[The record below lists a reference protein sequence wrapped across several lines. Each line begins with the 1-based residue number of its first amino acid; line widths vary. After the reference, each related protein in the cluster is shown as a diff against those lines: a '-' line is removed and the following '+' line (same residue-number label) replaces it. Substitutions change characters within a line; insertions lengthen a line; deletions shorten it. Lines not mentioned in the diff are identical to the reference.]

1 MPKRL
6 KKDAQP
12 KDVQEFEHRLKRLS
26 TEGANKA
33 LSVEN
38 PAPKPPKGLSAYMAA
53 LGRKG
58 GQVSGKRRMVNL
70 TDEQRQEIAL
80 KAARARWA
88 DRSPAK
94 KKRKPL

>member
-6 KKDAQP
+6 KKDARP
-12 KDVQEFEHRLKRLS
+12 KDVNQLAHHLVRLS
-26 TEGANKA
+26 TEGDDDQHDEA
-33 LSVEN
+33 

-58 GQVSGKRRMVNL
+58 GQVSGERRMKNL
-70 TDEQRQEIAL
+70 TTEQRQKIAL

-88 DRSPAK
+88 KRPKAK
-94 KKRKPL
+94 GL

>member
-6 KKDAQP
+6 KKDARP
-12 KDVQEFEHRLKRLS
+12 KDVNQLAHQLVRLS
-26 TEGANKA
+26 TAAVKTPA
-33 LSVEN
+33 L
-38 PAPKPPKGLSAYMAA
+38 KPPKGLSAYMAA

-58 GQVSGKRRMVNL
+58 GQVSGERRMKNL

-88 DRSPAK
+88 KRSTPAK
-94 KKRKPL
+94 NKRKLL